1 MDPPSIPPGFSAVVA
16 PTSRPS
22 ISRDIHDM
30 PWNAQWQ
37 PSSTEELLVTN
48 RHAAFPKNQ
57 SCALET
63 PLRLRSSARGRSST
77 LLERPRVAPSDSQAR
92 RVSTQSAL
100 ITQPVRNGRDVHAG
114 ADSSAFALSRLCHS
128 IFPPSLFHDYVNGQ
142 WLCSGCGIS
151 KCQTILLKMV
161 LTMTEFGQYLI
172 IWVSNGRV
180 PTSPGH

>member
-1 MDPPSIPPGFSAVVA
+1 MTCHGMRNGSLPPPKSSS
-16 PTSRPS
+16 SR
-22 ISRDIHDM
+22 
-30 PWNAQWQ
+30 
-37 PSSTEELLVTN
+37 TVTQ
-48 RHAAFPKNQ
+48 HLPKNQ

-63 PLRLRSSARGRSST
+63 PLRLRSSARGPSST
-77 LLERPRVAPSDSQAR
+77 LLERHRVAPSDSQVR

-100 ITQPVRNGRDVHAG
+100 ITQPARNGRDVHAR

-142 WLCSGCGIS
+142 WLSSGCGIS
-151 KCQTILLKMV
+151 KCQAILLKMV